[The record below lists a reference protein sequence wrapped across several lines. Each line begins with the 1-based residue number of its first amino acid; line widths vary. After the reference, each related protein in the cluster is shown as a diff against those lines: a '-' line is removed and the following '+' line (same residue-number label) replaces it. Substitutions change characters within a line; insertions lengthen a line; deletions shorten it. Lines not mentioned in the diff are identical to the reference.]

1 MSTTVTYKGQT
12 LTTVENQ
19 TKTLNTAGTW
29 VEGDFTLTDV
39 TQGGGGLEHVSGTAT
54 ITGTTTIIEHNAN
67 YNSYI
72 WHAWIDDYATL
83 EGSSNS
89 AIEYIG
95 FYNADLTK
103 PTIITT
109 IVEATQSPSI
119 AIRYNP
125 STGVRGISSGTDSVQ
140 QAAAKSP
147 TQCTISGGSG
157 YAPHTAHMWHWECI
171 NIEDLTK

>member
-39 TQGGGGLEHVSGTAT
+39 TQGGLEYVSGTAT
-54 ITGTTTIIEHNAN
+54 ITGGSNIIQHNAN

-103 PTIITT
+103 PTIPAI
-109 IVEATQSPSI
+109 IDVATQSPSL
-119 AIRYNP
+119 ALRYTP
-125 STGVRGISSGTDSVQ
+125 STGSHGVSCGSDSVQ
-140 QAAAKSP
+140 YAAMKSP
-147 TQCTISGGSG
+147 TQCSISGGSG
-157 YAPHTAHMWHWECI
+157 YGPHTAHMWHWECI
-171 NIEDLTK
+171 NIEGLAK